1 MTIRIR
7 QVFGWIM
14 VAGLA
19 AGVLVCPGTSR
30 AGVEEDIAE
39 LRRELADIK
48 KELAE
53 IKGVLQGLRQARA
66 PARGTAEVSVAGRP
80 SQGVQDAP
88 VTMVEFSDYQC
99 PFCKRHLTT
108 VFPTLK
114 KNYIDTGKMKYVF
127 RDFPIPSLHP
137 EARKGHEA
145 AHCAGEQGRYWEMHH
160 ILFENS
166 KDFSVSALRRYAGK
180 AGLDGDK
187 FDECLQ
193 AGRYVKRV
201 EEEMA
206 DGIKVRVSGT
216 PSFVIGPTG
225 SGETITGT
233 VVIGAQPYDV
243 FRQVIESTLKA
254 VRTPDAK

>member
-66 PARGTAEVSVAGRP
+66 PAPRTVEVRVAGRP
-80 SQGVQDAP
+80 SQGAHDAP

-99 PFCKRHLTT
+99 SFCKRHFTT
-108 VFPTLK
+108 VFPSIK
-114 KNYIDTGKMKYVF
+114 KEYIDTGKLKYVF
-127 RDFPIPSLHP
+127 RDFPILSLHP
-137 EARKGHEA
+137 QAPKAHEA
-145 AHCAGEQGRYWEMHH
+145 AHCAGEQDQYWQMHDV
-160 ILFENS
+160 LFENARNL
-166 KDFSVSALRRYAGK
+166 SVDALRRYARE
-180 AGLDGDK
+180 AGLNGDT

-193 AGRYVKRV
+193 AGRYASRV

-206 DGIKVRVSGT
+206 DGRKVGVSGT
-216 PSFVIGPTG
+216 PSFAIGLTG
-225 SGETITGT
+225 SGETIAGT
-233 VVIGAQPYDV
+233 VVVGAQPYDT
-243 FRQVIESTLKA
+243 FKQVIESALKA